1 LVNSSDTNGRSAL
14 NSNNTSVAEKT
25 EVVYGE
31 QKTTKLTAQLAHNA
45 KERIDCCFDSIA
57 VAAATRVPQFREAI
71 QYAKSRGVRLRYI
84 TQVSNQNISYCKKLA
99 KLVELRHLDK
109 VKGNFVV
116 NESQSISTAIII
128 QEATPV
134 PKAIYS
140 DILEIV
146 QQQQHFFE
154 TLWDKA
160 IPAEQRIQ
168 EIEGG
173 VELTRTRL
181 IEDPNEIFAETKKAI
196 EEAHSFSACITVDAM
211 KLMRNYYENDVQKAV
226 NRLRN
231 STHNDGLDDIRG
243 FRWITDFEKQDI
255 DTIQHFVNMGLRV
268 RHVRNMI
275 PMTFAVTNKR
285 FIATVQELKGHGY
298 VQTALISN
306 DPNYIKHS
314 NLLFEELWNK
324 GIDASDRI
332 RDIEQGRE
340 LGIIEVIDN
349 SRQIQKIY
357 FDMIA
362 SAKDEIMLIIPTTA
376 FQREEKRGVIIRS
389 LKEATKKGIK
399 IRVLMPTVGAKEEE
413 IQDKI
418 KDLTEHGISI
428 QFVFFPRQQVRIKV
442 VIVDRKSSLVV
453 ELKNDSKETI
463 TDEVGSAVYAT
474 SRPTVL
480 SYVTIFDSFWEQS
493 ELYER
498 VREVNEKL
506 EKHDKLQREFI
517 NIAAH
522 ELRTPVQPILGIIEL
537 TESSLTKDDHEL
549 KISKEDLEI
558 IRRNAMRLQRLTSD
572 ILETARIEAGSLTLY
587 RERFDVTELIK
598 DTIKDIQQNQNTEN
612 IRLEHY
618 YCRSSFDNN
627 NNNNSIIVNADK
639 WKITEVI
646 WNLLDNAVKFTKQ
659 KGGTISALTEI
670 KENQAIVKIKDTGK
684 GIDVDM
690 IPRLFSK
697 FATKSE
703 RGTGLGLFISKSIVE
718 AHGGKIWAENNKD
731 GEGATF
737 TFTLPMAAE
746 AQKI

>member
-1 LVNSSDTNGRSAL
+1 LVASSDRNGRSAL
-14 NSNNTSVAEKT
+14 NSNNTAIAGKT

-31 QKTTKLTAQLAHNA
+31 QKTTELTVQFAHNA

-57 VAAATRVPQFREAI
+57 VSVAGRVPQFREAI
-71 QYAKSRGVRLRYI
+71 QYATSRGVRLRYI
-84 TQVSNQNISYCKKLA
+84 TEVSNQNISYCKKLA

-109 VKGNFVV
+109 VKGNFAV
-116 NESQSISTAIII
+116 NESESISTAIII
-128 QEATPV
+128 QEATPI
-134 PKAIYS
+134 PKAVYS
-140 DILEIV
+140 NILEIV
-146 QQQQHFFE
+146 QQQQDFFE

-168 EIEGG
+168 EIEEG

-181 IEDPNEIFAETKKAI
+181 IEDLNEIFVETKRAI

-211 KLMRNYYENDVQKAV
+211 KLMRNYYENDLQKAA
-226 NRLRN
+226 NKLRN
-231 STHNDGLDDIRG
+231 SNHNNGLEDSRG

-255 DTIQHFVNMGLRV
+255 DTIQDFINLGVRV
-268 RHVRNMI
+268 RHVRNII
-275 PMTFAVTNKR
+275 PMTFAVTNKKL
-285 FIATVQELKGHGY
+285 IAMVQEVKGNGY
-298 VQTALISN
+298 AETALISN
-306 DPNYIKHS
+306 EPNYIRHY

-340 LGIIEVIDN
+340 LGIIDVIDN
-349 SRQIQKIY
+349 PRQIQKIY
-357 FDMIA
+357 FDMIG
-362 SAKDEIMLIIPTTA
+362 SAKDEIMLIIPTSA
-376 FQREEKRGVIIRS
+376 FQREEKMGAIIRS
-389 LKEATKKGIK
+389 LKEATKKRIK
-399 IRVLMPTVGAKEEE
+399 IRLLMPTEGGDEDV

-428 QFVFFPRQQVRIKV
+428 QAVLFPGQQVRIEV
-442 VIVDRKSSLVV
+442 VIVDRKTSLVV
-453 ELKNDSKETI
+453 ELKDDSKETL
-463 TDEVGSAVYAT
+463 TDEVGPTVYAT

-506 EKHDKLQREFI
+506 EQHDRLQREFI

-522 ELRTPVQPILGIIEL
+522 ELRTPVQPILGIVEL
-537 TESSLTKDDHEL
+537 IESSLTEDGHEV

-558 IRRNAMRLQRLTSD
+558 IRRNAKRLQRLTSD
-572 ILETARIEAGSLTLY
+572 ILETARIEAGSLTLH
-587 RERFDVTELIK
+587 RERFDVAEVIK

-618 YCRSSFDNN
+618 YCRPSFD
-627 NNNNSIIVNADK
+627 NNNSIIVNADK

-646 WNLLDNAVKFTKQ
+646 WNLLDNAVKFTKE

-670 KENQAIVKIKDTGK
+670 KENYAVIKIKDTGK
-684 GIDVDM
+684 GVDVDM

>member
-1 LVNSSDTNGRSAL
+1 MVNSSDTNGRSAL

-57 VAAATRVPQFREAI
+57 VAAATRVPQLREAI
-71 QYAKSRGVRLRYI
+71 QYAKSRGIRLRYI

-109 VKGNFVV
+109 VKSNFVV

-128 QEATPV
+128 EEAMPV
-134 PKAIYS
+134 TKAIYS

-196 EEAHSFSACITVDAM
+196 EEAHWFSACITVDAM

-349 SRQIQKIY
+349 PRQIQKIY

-362 SAKDEIMLIIPTTA
+362 SAKDEIMLIIPTTT

-399 IRVLMPTVGAKEEE
+399 IRVLMATMEAKEEE

-428 QFVFFPRQQVRIKV
+428 QSVLFPRQQVRIKV

-480 SYVTIFDSFWEQS
+480 SYVTIFDNFWDQS

-506 EKHDKLQREFI
+506 EQHDKLQREFI

-537 TESSLTKDDHEL
+537 TESSLTKDGHEL

-572 ILETARIEAGSLTLY
+572 ILETARIEAGSLRLY

-618 YCRSSFDNN
+618 YCRPSFD

-646 WNLLDNAVKFTKQ
+646 WNLLDNAVKFTKE

-684 GIDVDM
+684 GIDVGM

-731 GEGATF
+731 EEGATF